1 MANKMQWLIDAFNDG
16 KLEKTFKFRISDSG
30 KDFGTVCMP
39 TGTGK
44 SGVMIEDIVSSCLDM
59 SGKAIINLSCPTLRL
74 SEQLVTDLFETV
86 GGVFNGVLINRFC
99 LVLNSSDSP
108 YNYNTQ
114 GRPVYSGGLENSIN
128 KALDDGFDFIVIAS
142 CHKSL
147 QKFVGLTDLFKN
159 RCTILNYI
167 DESHLMPYRGWYD
180 DEEEDF
186 RVDLHKL
193 HCNSDALYLISAT
206 PDYEMTMELSD
217 GQGDDLYLYK
227 MYPIDAIN
235 ENVILP
241 PRIHCIRCEN
251 FTDTDMYLDLLDE
264 CKQFGGYRKILIT
277 LKSTDELR
285 YVRESLERRGF
296 KVFSATAADGFT
308 GGDTVIKDA
317 VEFADVVDE
326 WDGDCFVLQIKQL
339 TQGTDIRTLTDCI
352 MPVANE
358 IGSKTYRNLIQTMGR
373 VLRAAPGERGKS
385 YEQRTKKAGNIFFL
399 LTPDADPAKEM
410 CMRRF
415 ALRYYGLE
423 CALYG
428 EKFRLPSDM
437 TGEIEGTKDK
447 IRDYVCRMSGMLRSN
462 IKFGSSIEE
471 EASEVLETIDPAQYY
486 RKKKSRKSGIP
497 EYHLLDNRSLIDYT
511 EKLIE
516 SII

>member
-1 MANKMQWLIDAFNDG
+1 MANKMQWLVDAINRN
-16 KLEKTFKFRISDSG
+16 KLKETFKFRISDSG

-44 SGVMIEDIVSSCLDM
+44 SGVMIEDIMRRARANGGRLIVNM
-59 SGKAIINLSCPTLRL
+59 SCPTLRL
-74 SEQLVTDLFETV
+74 AEQLVTDLFETAAGV
-86 GGVFNGVLINRFC
+86 MGGALPNHFA

-114 GRPVYSGGLENSIN
+114 GRPVYSGDLESAVK
-128 KALDDGFDFIVIAS
+128 KAFLDNHCAVVIAS

-147 QKFVGLTDLFKN
+147 QKFVACTDAL
-159 RCTILNYI
+159 RRDADIINYI

-193 HCNSDALYLISAT
+193 HVNSRALYLISAT
-206 PDYEMTMELSD
+206 PDYDMTMELSD
-217 GQGDDLYLYK
+217 GQGDELYLYK

-235 ENVILP
+235 ENIILP
-241 PRIHCIRCEN
+241 PRIHCIRSEGFAN
-251 FTDTDMYLDLLDE
+251 INMYLNILEE
-264 CKQFGGYRKILIT
+264 CKLFGGNRKILVT
-277 LKSTDELR
+277 LKNTDDLR
-285 YVRESLERRGF
+285 RVRQSLEARGF

-339 TQGTDIRTLTDCI
+339 TQGTDIRTLTDCVT
-352 MPVANE
+352 PVANE

-385 YEQRTKKAGNIFFL
+385 YEERTKKAGNIFFL
-399 LTPDADPAKEM
+399 LTLEADPAKEM

-437 TGEIEGTKDK
+437 TGEIESTKDK
-447 IRDYVCRMSGMLRSN
+447 IKNYVRNMRKMIHMN
-462 IKFGSSIEE
+462 IAFGSSVEE
-471 EASEVLETIDPAQYY
+471 EASEVLESVDPAQYY
-486 RKKKSRKSGIP
+486 RKKKSRNSGIP
-497 EYHLLDNRSLIDYT
+497 EYHLLDNRSLLKYT
-511 EKLIE
+511 EQLIE

>member
-86 GGVFNGVLINRFC
+86 GGVFNGVLIDRFC

-114 GRPVYSGGLENSIN
+114 GRPVYSGGLENSIG

-147 QKFVGLTDLFKN
+147 QKFVALTDRFKN

-227 MYPIDAIN
+227 MYPID
-235 ENVILP
+235 
-241 PRIHCIRCEN
+241 
-251 FTDTDMYLDLLDE
+251 
-264 CKQFGGYRKILIT
+264 FGGYRKILIT

-326 WDGDCFVLQIKQL
+326 WNGDCFVLQIKQL

-447 IRDYVCRMSGMLRSN
+447 IRDYVRRMSGMLRSN

-486 RKKKSRKSGIP
+486 RKKKSGKSGIP

-516 SII
+516 SVI

>member
-59 SGKAIINLSCPTLRL
+59 RGKVIINLSCPTLRL

-86 GGVFNGVLINRFC
+86 SGVFNGVLLDRFC

-114 GRPVYSGGLENSIN
+114 GRPVYSGGLESSIN
-128 KALDDGFDFIVIAS
+128 KALNDGFDFIVIAS

-147 QKFVGLTDLFKN
+147 QKFVALTGLFNN
-159 RCTILNYI
+159 RCFILNYI

-241 PRIHCIRCEN
+241 PRIHCIRCDG
-251 FTDTDMYLDLLDE
+251 FTNVNMYLSLLEE
-264 CKQFGGYRKILIT
+264 CKQFGGNRKILIT
-277 LKSTDELR
+277 LKNTDDLR
-285 YVRESLERRGF
+285 NVRNSLEARGF

-339 TQGTDIRTLTDCI
+339 TQGTDIRTLTDCV

-399 LTPDADPAKEM
+399 LTLEADPAKEM

-437 TGEIEGTKDK
+437 TCEIENTREK
-447 IRDYVCRMSGMLRSN
+447 IDEFVHGMSKM
-462 IKFGSSIEE
+462 IKLNLEFGSSIEE
-471 EASEVLETIDPAQYY
+471 EASDVLERVDPAQYY
-486 RKKKSRKSGIP
+486 CRKKKSGIP
-497 EYHLLDNRSLIDYT
+497 EYHLLDNRSLLDYT
-511 EKLIE
+511 ERLIE